1 MRAYYHSRETFGTVD
16 GKGIRYVL
24 FLAGCSLSCAFCHNP
39 DTWNRGVNTITSEE
53 ILSDISKYRRY
64 YEASGGGITISGG
77 EPLLQPEFTAE
88 LFRKCKEDGIH
99 TTLDTAGFCPQSS
112 IEQVLPYTDEI
123 LFCIKV
129 MDGEKHRQLTAKDNQ
144 QILKNFRLAAT
155 RVPVIVRYVV
165 IPGINNQPED
175 IQQLAE
181 FLSALSHPVS
191 VELLAYHTMGLKK
204 WEALGLSYRLADVA
218 PATPM
223 HLDAVREMLKQKQ
236 IRVQPSC

>member
-144 QILKNFRLAAT
+144 QILKNFRLAAA

-223 HLDAVREMLKQKQ
+223 QLDAVREMLKQKQ